1 MTDHILYCTPPFHW
15 RFAAC
20 AYLLVFD
27 DDHNLLVRASHT
39 RWCLHIGC
47 WFFFL
52 LLFVST
58 INAIN
63 VLCCSI
69 IAEHH
74 NAHRSHT
81 INHWLL
87 YTYEP
92 HDLNNAYGKQEGI
105 TLRGS
110 KKAMKQWMNISG
122 QMIQQ
127 IAWNQF
133 NYRLLVAF
141 LLFFSSSILPSE
153 IHIPHLT
160 QDTDFLHLFCMNA
173 RCSYGP
179 HSPIYSVVLCIW
191 GVQASSLTT
200 STRTRVRSQ
209 VQQSISVYEV
219 ISNLEAR
226 TMSSR
231 TTTLRCIHI
240 TWSVEPES
248 ISNRI
253 VCQTKMINCIH
264 NHHFQNCKICKLCVG
279 FIFEICMHS

>member
-1 MTDHILYCTPPFHW
+1 MLIIIIEHCSISYANSAAQLSLNEPAREPPQPIFHTLSFFFLVVFWQNIYICAEWPTTFYIAHRRSIGASPHVRIYWFSMMTI
-15 RFAAC
+15 
-20 AYLLVFD
+20 
-27 DDHNLLVRASHT
+27 
-39 RWCLHIGC
+39 IC
-47 WFFFL
+47 WFGPATRADVCILVVGFLL

-160 QDTDFLHLFCMNA
+160 HKIQIFYTCFAWMLDA
-173 RCSYGP
+173 RTV
-179 HSPIYSVVLCIW
+179 PIHQFIVLCC
-191 GVQASSLTT
+191 VFEECK
-200 STRTRVRSQ
+200 Q
-209 VQQSISVYEV
+209 V
-219 ISNLEAR
+219 A
-226 TMSSR
+226 
-231 TTTLRCIHI
+231 
-240 TWSVEPES
+240 
-248 ISNRI
+248 
-253 VCQTKMINCIH
+253 
-264 NHHFQNCKICKLCVG
+264 
-279 FIFEICMHS
+279 

>member
-1 MTDHILYCTPPFHW
+1 MLIIIIEHCSISYANSAAQLSLNEPAREPPQPIFHTLSFFFLVVFWQNIYICAEWPTTFYIAHRRSIGASPHVRIYWFSMMTI
-15 RFAAC
+15 
-20 AYLLVFD
+20 
-27 DDHNLLVRASHT
+27 
-39 RWCLHIGC
+39 IC
-47 WFFFL
+47 WFGPATRADVCILVVGFFL

-141 LLFFSSSILPSE
+141 LLLFRHRYCRLKFISRTWHKIQIFYTCFAWMLDARTVP
-153 IHIPHLT
+153 IHQFI
-160 QDTDFLHLFCMNA
+160 
-173 RCSYGP
+173 
-179 HSPIYSVVLCIW
+179 VLCC
-191 GVQASSLTT
+191 VFEECK
-200 STRTRVRSQ
+200 Q
-209 VQQSISVYEV
+209 V
-219 ISNLEAR
+219 A
-226 TMSSR
+226 
-231 TTTLRCIHI
+231 
-240 TWSVEPES
+240 
-248 ISNRI
+248 
-253 VCQTKMINCIH
+253 
-264 NHHFQNCKICKLCVG
+264 
-279 FIFEICMHS
+279 